1 MLAKSCKEKGD
12 GANLC
17 EAPFGPFRQ
26 ISPVPFFRRRAFTL
40 MEVMLTLCLLAM
52 AAALC
57 WPPMA
62 RLLEAQRLGK
72 AADQVRSRWYQARVK
87 AVDSG
92 ETYVF
97 QHVPGGSD
105 YRLQPLSAESASGG
119 ASGGQANDRGAD
131 SQAGAASTTGTL
143 PEGVAFAAG
152 EVTGDTPLA
161 AVASFEP
168 RSAGEAEWSDPILFY
183 CDGTAT
189 SAKVTLVD
197 RRGRAIEVALRGL
210 TGVATVGEVF
220 RLREATP

>member
-1 MLAKSCKEKGD
+1 MLRAC
-12 GANLC
+12 A
-17 EAPFGPFRQ
+17 
-26 ISPVPFFRRRAFTL
+26 RRAFTL
-40 MEVMLTLCLLAM
+40 TEVMLTLCLLAM

-72 AADQVRSRWYQARVK
+72 AADQVRSRWYQARVN

-97 QHVPGGSD
+97 QYVPGGSD
-105 YRLQPLSAESASGG
+105 YRLQPLSAESSGG
-119 ASGGQANDRGAD
+119 AASAGQANDPAAD
-131 SQAGAASTTGTL
+131 SQTGAASTTGAL

-152 EVTGDTPLA
+152 EVTGDTALS
-161 AVASFEP
+161 AVASFGA
-168 RSAGEAEWSDPILFY
+168 RKAGEAEWSEPILFY

-197 RRGRAIEVALRGL
+197 RRGRAVEVALRGL

-220 RLREATP
+220 QLGESTP

>member
-1 MLAKSCKEKGD
+1 
-12 GANLC
+12 
-17 EAPFGPFRQ
+17 
-26 ISPVPFFRRRAFTL
+26 

-52 AAALC
+52 VAALC

-87 AVDSG
+87 AVDCG

-97 QHVPGGSD
+97 QYVPGGSD
-105 YRLQPLSAESASGG
+105 YRLQPLSAESSGG
-119 ASGGQANDRGAD
+119 GVSDSRANDSAAE
-131 SQAGAASTTGTL
+131 SQTGAASATGTL

-152 EVTGDTPLA
+152 EVTEGTALS
-161 AVASFEP
+161 AVASFEA
-168 RSAGEAEWSDPILFY
+168 RSAGEPEWSDPILFY

-197 RRGRAIEVALRGL
+197 QRGRAVEVALRGL

-220 RLREATP
+220 QLKESTP

>member
-1 MLAKSCKEKGD
+1 
-12 GANLC
+12 
-17 EAPFGPFRQ
+17 
-26 ISPVPFFRRRAFTL
+26 

-62 RLLEAQRLGK
+62 RLLEAQRVGK

-92 ETYVF
+92 ETHVF
-97 QHVPGGSD
+97 QYVPGGSG
-105 YRLQPLSAESASGG
+105 YRLQPLSAESSGGG
-119 ASGGQANDRGAD
+119 ASDGQAIDGAHD
-131 SQAGAASTTGTL
+131 GAGAITGTL

-152 EVTGDTPLA
+152 EVTEDVPIR
-161 AVASFEP
+161 AVASFDA
-168 RSAGEAEWSDPILFY
+168 RSAGETEWSEPIRFY

-197 RRGRAIEVALRGL
+197 RRGRAVEVTLRAL
-210 TGVATVGEVF
+210 TGVATVGELF
-220 RLREATP
+220 ELRESPP

>member
-1 MLAKSCKEKGD
+1 MFRNEKGTWFVLPERPE
-12 GANLC
+12 GCFAQNK
-17 EAPFGPFRQ
+17 PGPFFVA
-26 ISPVPFFRRRAFTL
+26 SRRAFTL

-72 AADQVRSRWYQARVK
+72 AADQVRSRWYQARVE
-87 AVDSG
+87 AVDCG
-92 ETYVF
+92 ETYIF
-97 QHVPGGSD
+97 QYVPGGSD
-105 YRLQPLSAESASGG
+105 FRLQPLSAESSGG
-119 ASGGQANDRGAD
+119 GFSDGQAIPPAAD
-131 SQAGAASTTGTL
+131 TQAGAGSTTGTL

-152 EVTGDTPLA
+152 DVTEDVPLSA
-161 AVASFEP
+161 AASFEAP
-168 RSAGEAEWSDPILFY
+168 PTSEAEWSEPILFY

-197 RRGRAIEVALRGL
+197 RRGRAVEVALRGL

-220 RLREATP
+220 QLEESTR